1 MALKIYIELIIF
13 FCIFAKIL
21 KMFDD
26 DSFLD
31 DEYDINDLVDRFE
44 KMVKQHQ
51 SCYFDADELNV
62 LLEHY
67 LQENNIKKANLAA
80 DIAVK
85 YHPNNPLISII
96 KAKQLLANSHAKEAL
111 TTLKNSDF
119 DHNDADYQLTLGA
132 CYSDLGEHEKAI
144 KAYMKAA
151 KEFDFKDCED
161 IYNFIAAEYESLGDM
176 ENALKFFVLG
186 LDKAEDIDN
195 QYFEIRNCYSHL
207 GKIED
212 AVDFFRKEI
221 DKNPYSVPA
230 WMALGNCYVRM
241 GNLKDAVEQFEYA
254 ISIDPHYKKGY
265 IDIATAYN
273 ELDRFQETIEI
284 VEEAKRYGSETAL
297 LLCLYG
303 EAHAKLGDN
312 KTALEIYQKA
322 MKMDD
327 KLPEAYAGI
336 GFVLSD
342 EGNPESAIK
351 FLRHAHTLSPYN
363 TDYMYVIV
371 EEYNKLEQY
380 DNALKFV
387 NEILD
392 LNPYD
397 ENVYIS
403 MMECYVLKD
412 DPDKAMES
420 LERGLLILPNNAALL
435 YRKAFIYFVMER
447 NESGLL
453 TLELA
458 LQSNYDGHIEF
469 LNFDA
474 ENLTSNPNI
483 MDLIEEYRLKNS

>member
-1 MALKIYIELIIF
+1 MQ
-13 FCIFAKIL
+13 KIL
-21 KMFDD
+21 RMFDD
-26 DSFLD
+26 DNFLD
-31 DEYDINDLVDRFE
+31 DDMDVRDLVDRFE
-44 KMVKQHQ
+44 KMVKLHQ
-51 SCYFDADELNV
+51 SCYFDVDELNV
-62 LLEHY
+62 ILEHY
-67 LQENNIKKANLAA
+67 LQQNNIKKANLAA

-85 YHPNNPLISII
+85 YHPNNPIINII

-111 TTLKNSDF
+111 STLKNADL
-119 DHNDADYQLTLGA
+119 DRNDADYLLTLAA
-132 CYSDLGEHEKAI
+132 CYSDLGEHQKAI
-144 KAYMKAA
+144 NAYMKAA
-151 KEFDFKDCED
+151 KEFEFKDCED
-161 IYNFIAAEYESLGDM
+161 IYNFIAVEYEGLGDL

-186 LDKAEDIDN
+186 IDKAEDIDN
-195 QYFEIRNCYSHL
+195 QYFEIRNCYSLLHR
-207 GKIED
+207 IED
-212 AVDFFRKEI
+212 ALVFFRKEI
-221 DKNPYSVPA
+221 DKNPYSVSA

-241 GNLKDAVEQFEYA
+241 GDLKNAIEQFEYA

-265 IDIATAYN
+265 VDIATAYN
-273 ELDRFQETIEI
+273 ELNRFKETIDI
-284 VEEAKRYGSETAL
+284 VDEAKRYNADSAL

-312 KTALEIYQKA
+312 AKALKIYQEA

-342 EGNPESAIK
+342 EGNAESAIK

-371 EEYNKLEQY
+371 EEYNKLEQF

-403 MMECYVLKD
+403 MMECYVMKD
-412 DPDKAMES
+412 DAERAMEA

-435 YRKAFIYFVMER
+435 YRKAFLYFAQEKE
-447 NESGLL
+447 ESGLL
-453 TLELA
+453 TLEMA
-458 LQSNYDGHIEF
+458 LNADYDGHMEF

-483 MDLIEEYRLKNS
+483 MDLIEEYRQKHNKE

>member
-1 MALKIYIELIIF
+1 
-13 FCIFAKIL
+13 
-21 KMFDD
+21 MFDD
-26 DSFLD
+26 DNFMDDDLD
-31 DEYDINDLVDRFE
+31 VKELVDRFE

-62 LLEHY
+62 IVEHY
-67 LQENNIKKANLAA
+67 LQQNNIKRANQAA

-85 YHPNNPLISII
+85 YHPNNPIISII
-96 KAKQLLANSHAKEAL
+96 KAKQLLANSNAKEAL
-111 TTLKNSDF
+111 TTLKNADL
-119 DHNDADYQLTLGA
+119 DRNDADYQLTLAA
-132 CYSDLGEHEKAI
+132 CYSELGEHQKAI
-144 KAYMKAA
+144 NAYMKAA
-151 KEFDFKDCED
+151 KEFGFRDCED
-161 IYNFIAAEYESLGDM
+161 IYNFIALEYENLGDM
-176 ENALKFFVLG
+176 ENALKFLILG
-186 LDKAEDIDN
+186 LDRAEDLDN
-195 QYFEIRNCYSHL
+195 QYFEIRNCYSFLHRMD
-207 GKIED
+207 D
-212 AVDFFRKEI
+212 ALAFFRKEI
-221 DKNPYSVPA
+221 DKNPYSVSA
-230 WMALGNCYVRM
+230 WMALGNCYVRL
-241 GNLKDAVEQFEYA
+241 GDLDNAIEQFEYA
-254 ISIDPHYKKGY
+254 LAIDPHYKKGY
-265 IDIATAYN
+265 VDIATAYN
-273 ELDRFQETIEI
+273 ELDRFNETIAL
-284 VEEAKRYGSETAL
+284 VEEAKRYSAESAL

-303 EAHAKLGDN
+303 EAYAKLGDN
-312 KTALEIYQKA
+312 EKALKIYQKA

-342 EGNPESAIK
+342 SGNPESAIK
-351 FLRHAHTLSPYN
+351 FLKHAHTLSPYN
-363 TDYMYVIV
+363 TDYMYVII

-412 DPDKAMES
+412 EPEKALES

-435 YRKAFIYFVMER
+435 YRKAFIYFAQDK

-453 TLELA
+453 TLEMA
-458 LQSNYDGHIEF
+458 LNADYNGHIEF

-483 MDLIEEYRLKNS
+483 MDLIEEYRLKNMK